1 MSTPVIDAVLFDLFE
16 TLITESGTVTQRA
29 SALAARLRVDHEA
42 YRHLWRF
49 RRSDI
54 VLGRSSFSD
63 VLSWI
68 ATRLGTSPDE
78 KLVEQLRSERLA
90 EKAAVLHTVEP
101 DVLATLATLRTK
113 RLGLAV
119 VTNCFAEDVASW
131 EGSPLRP
138 YFDVTVFS
146 CTAGLAKP
154 DPEIY
159 LRACRELDVAPDRA
173 LYVGDGGDDELAGA
187 RRAGLSTCR
196 ALWFLSRW
204 PHVVLRPEDP
214 GLWHVADVVNA
225 AA

>member
-1 MSTPVIDAVLFDLFE
+1 MATPVIDAVVFDLFE

-42 YRHLWRF
+42 YRQLWRF

-90 EKAAVLHTVEP
+90 EKAAALHTVEP

-131 EGSPLRP
+131 ERSPLRP
-138 YFDVTVFS
+138 YFDVTVFFGVVAPKGTDPGVIARLNGTVADLLKES
-146 CTAGLAKP
+146 AVKAVLSEQGIIPAPST
-154 DPEIY
+154 DPEFFAGYMADEITKW
-159 LRACRELDVAPDRA
+159 RAVVKS
-173 LYVGDGGDDELAGA
+173 VGAEIK
-187 RRAGLSTCR
+187 
-196 ALWFLSRW
+196 
-204 PHVVLRPEDP
+204 
-214 GLWHVADVVNA
+214 
-225 AA
+225 

>member
-29 SALAARLRVDHEA
+29 SALAARLRVDHES
-42 YRHLWRF
+42 YRQLWRF

-90 EKAAVLHTVEP
+90 EKAAALHTVEP

-119 VTNCFAEDVASW
+119 KAQSRR
-131 EGSPLRP
+131 GQ
-138 YFDVTVFS
+138 
-146 CTAGLAKP
+146 AG
-154 DPEIY
+154 
-159 LRACRELDVAPDRA
+159 
-173 LYVGDGGDDELAGA
+173 
-187 RRAGLSTCR
+187 
-196 ALWFLSRW
+196 
-204 PHVVLRPEDP
+204 
-214 GLWHVADVVNA
+214 
-225 AA
+225 